1 MDLQGKNVVV
11 TGAGRGIGEALA
23 REFNARGARVAVA
36 DLRGADAVAASLD
49 GAIAFTADVSTE
61 AGNKAIVEG
70 AIEAMGHV
78 DLFFANAGV
87 GNGSDVLATPEDD
100 WELAMNVNVHAHRWA
115 ARYLLPDWLERGDGY
130 LPHPE
135 VAGYMQMKAAR
146 PDRWLGGMRKLQRTV
161 RGG

>member
-11 TGAGRGIGEALA
+11 TGAGRGLGEALA

-49 GAIAFTADVSTE
+49 G
-61 AGNKAIVEG
+61 
-70 AIEAMGHV
+70 
-78 DLFFANAGV
+78 ANAGV